1 MMSAPKAV
9 MPGVPSSTAPTPW
22 GVFLV
27 SSIAVFLVSM
37 DGTLL
42 YAAFGAVRAGF
53 PGSTAAEL
61 SWVLNAYTVVYAALL
76 VPAGRLV
83 DAHGRRRVFLVGLA
97 LFLAASAA
105 CGLAPTVGTL
115 VGARVAQAVGAALLT
130 PSSLALVLGAFPAER
145 RAVAVSLWGAVGG
158 LAAAL
163 GPSLGS
169 AVVDLLGWRL
179 AFFINLPLGGLAW
192 WQGRHRLTE
201 WRSSAQAAPLD
212 GAGIGLLMPSVGAVA
227 FGIVQIESLG
237 WRSPVVLG
245 AVIGGVAL
253 LGVFVARARRDE
265 HPAVDLTLFDDTTYR
280 FVNLAT
286 FVFGVAFALMFFG
299 YFFFLMQV
307 WHYSLPQA
315 GLAVAPGPLL
325 VVPVAMVAGRWAA
338 RIGHRPLLVA
348 GSLLYAAGGLWLH
361 QRTGIEPDYLGTW
374 LPGLVLTGTAVGM
387 VLPSL
392 GGAAV
397 ARLAPARFGIGSA
410 VNQAV
415 RQIGGV
421 MGVAATVA
429 LVGHAGPRLADF
441 HTLYL
446 THVVLALI
454 TAVLCLRVDTRPAAR
469 R

>member
-1 MMSAPKAV
+1 MNASKAV
-9 MPGVPSSTAPTPW
+9 MSSVPTVPASTPW
-22 GVFLV
+22 GVFFV

-42 YAAFGAVRAGF
+42 YAAFGAVRGGF
-53 PGSTAAEL
+53 PGSTAAGL

-83 DAHGRRRVFLVGLA
+83 DAQGRRKVFLAGLA
-97 LFLAASAA
+97 IFLAASAG
-105 CGLAPTVGTL
+105 CGLAPSVGAL
-115 VGARVAQAVGAALLT
+115 VGARVAQAIGAALLT

-158 LAAAL
+158 LAAAI

-169 AVVDLLGWRL
+169 AVVDLMGWRW

-201 WRSSAQAAPLD
+201 WRSSAKAPPLD
-212 GAGIGLLMPSVGAVA
+212 GVGIGLLMISVGAMA
-227 FGIVQIESLG
+227 YGIVQIESLG
-237 WRSPVVLG
+237 WRASIVEG
-245 AVIGGVAL
+245 AVAGGL
-253 LGVFVARARRDE
+253 LTLAVFVGWARRVA
-265 HPAVDLTLFDDTTYR
+265 HPAVDLTLFDDPTYR
-280 FVNLAT
+280 YVNLAT

-307 WHYSLPQA
+307 WHYSLPRA
-315 GLAVAPGPLL
+315 GLSVAPGPLL
-325 VVPVAMVAGRWAA
+325 VVPVAMIAGRWAA

-348 GSLLYAAGGLWLH
+348 GCLLYAAGGLWLH
-361 QRTGIEPDYLGTW
+361 QRTGTEPDYLGTW

-421 MGVAATVA
+421 MGVAVTVA
-429 LVGHAGPRLADF
+429 LVGHAGPRLTDF

-446 THVVLALI
+446 THVVLAL
-454 TAVLCLRVDTRPAAR
+454 TTSLLCLRVDTRPAVR